1 MFMKYLG
8 LLFIQFI
15 CFTVFTQVGTLQ
27 GTVIDE
33 TTKETLPGAKVLVE
47 NSTKVTLTDF
57 DGKFTFNNLTVG
69 THKISISYSTY
80 TTKQVEIQIQA
91 NQISNVTISLSSI
104 VSDQEEVVVK
114 GTMKKDSEAS
124 VLLERKNAAIVT
136 DGISAQ
142 SIKKAGDGDVSGA
155 AKRITGVTIRNGKY
169 IYVRGLGDRYT
180 QTTLNGMVIPGLDP
194 DVNAIQLD
202 IFPTSIIENLNVSK
216 TCSADLYGDFTGG
229 LVNIVTKKFPGS
241 KNTQISLG
249 LDYNPS
255 MHFNKDFMGYNHSAT
270 DWLGFDNGQRALPTV
285 DGVKLSKITVP
296 DEVQVDPMLQKITQS
311 FNNQLAAQKNASM
324 PNGSFSI
331 THGNQ
336 IKKNNDLTIGY
347 FTSLNYSNENI
358 FYKGYETNEYLKED
372 NVKLN
377 NLSLWSSRLGNISK
391 NNVMWS
397 ALSSLSLKYKKHNF
411 QITALHL
418 QNGES
423 SAMVRTSNDY
433 NSNVSTLAENIL
445 SYTSR
450 RLSNAMIS
458 GNHSFNKFI
467 IDWSNS
473 FSLSNVNEP
482 DYRETKIS
490 ITNGDTTLS
499 TGGGAGIDRFWR
511 ELNETTE
518 SFKGDITYKFT
529 EKTNLKTGFS
539 GSYKSRDFFVFA
551 YKHRPKN
558 LSAIEFD
565 PNWFLSDDQIWNP
578 QTRQGT
584 YTIGNYEPTNNFSA
598 NQNTLG
604 TYLMMNHP
612 IRSKINLSYGIRLEK
627 FKMYYTGQN
636 NSGSIVLNN
645 EQTMDELNILPSA
658 NINITLTDKMN
669 LRFAAGNSV
678 ARPSFKEKSVA
689 QIYDPITKR
698 IFNGNIDLKQ
708 TKITNFDARYEF
720 FFSGTELF
728 AVSGFYKQFDGHI
741 EMVSFATAPNNITPR
756 NSGFASILGSE
767 IEFRKSLANR
777 DNHKILSR
785 FSINMNVSFVSSRVD
800 LKSVIVDNTGQTEY
814 ELRMKN
820 KREDQPDIANTRPMA
835 GQSPYSINTGLS
847 YDIPE
852 TETNITIS
860 YNIQGEQLS
869 VISSGRVPDVYT
881 DPFNSLNLNAYKTF
895 GKNKKS
901 KITLGATNL
910 LQDRIAFVY
919 KSYGT
924 DSQVYSSYK
933 PGVQFSAKYNYTF

>member
-1 MFMKYLG
+1 MKYLG

-114 GTMKKDSEAS
+114 GTLKKDSEAS

-270 DWLGFDNGQRALPTV
+270 DWLGFDNGQRALPTI
-285 DGVKLSKITVP
+285 DGIKLSKITIP

-423 SAMVRTSNDY
+423 SATVRTSNDY

-539 GSYKSRDFFVFA
+539 GSYKSRDFSVFS

-612 IRSKINLSYGIRLEK
+612 IRSKINLSYGIRVEK
-627 FKMYYTGQN
+627 FNMYYTGQN

-669 LRFAAGNSV
+669 LRLAAGNSV

-689 QIYDPITKR
+689 QIYDPISKR

-708 TKITNFDARYEF
+708 TKISNFDARYEF

-728 AVSGFYKQFDGHI
+728 AISGFYKQFDGHI

-767 IEFRKSLANR
+767 IEFRKALANR
-777 DNHKILSR
+777 DNHKVLSR
-785 FSINMNVSFVSSRVD
+785 FSINMNVSFVSSKVD
-800 LKSVIVDNTGQTEY
+800 LKNVIVDNTGQTEY

-820 KREDQPDIANTRPMA
+820 KREDQPDIAKTRPMA

-881 DPFNSLNLNAYKTF
+881 DPFNSLNVNAYKTI

-901 KITLGATNL
+901 KITIGATNL

-924 DSQVYSSYK
+924 DPQVYSSYK
-933 PGVQFSAKYNYTF
+933 PGIQFSAKYNYTF